1 MKTKKTRSAVVI
13 SFQVVARLDL
23 CSKVHSQRIPY
34 SIFSY
39 KNQQGGSQ
47 GTGLAQS
54 CGRKTQGQRGVRGSG
69 GSSAMC
75 NPQAEW
81 KNPFS
86 RVVGGFS
93 LGNLHLT

>member
-1 MKTKKTRSAVVI
+1 MMPTNATHIAQIVVTPGLGI
-13 SFQVVARLDL
+13 ESG
-23 CSKVHSQRIPY
+23 P
-34 SIFSY
+34 
-39 KNQQGGSQ
+39 QQEGSQ

-93 LGNLHLT
+93 LPYPP